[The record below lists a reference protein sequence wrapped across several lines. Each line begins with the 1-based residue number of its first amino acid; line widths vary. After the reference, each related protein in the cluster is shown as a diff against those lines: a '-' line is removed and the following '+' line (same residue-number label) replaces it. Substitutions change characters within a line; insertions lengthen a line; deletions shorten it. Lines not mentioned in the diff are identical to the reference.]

1 MSLTLYSLT
10 FRKLLR
16 RFDDLASNSS
26 ALNLEPAV
34 GFETLAYNSTAISQA
49 VSKVSILSLSKSD
62 RRADE
67 TLPISQLGSDV
78 SAYCA
83 EVRSSK
89 QTLSIAT
96 LSSIAQEIAA
106 VELGKQSARP
116 LEEINALLVQLT
128 ADVGTTLATSM
139 ESEHVVKRK
148 SLSTVVYRSLS

>member
-1 MSLTLYSLT
+1 M
-10 FRKLLR
+10 LR

-26 ALNLEPAV
+26 ALNLEHAD

-49 VSKVSILSLSKSD
+49 VSKVSVFSLSEID
-62 RRADE
+62 CRADE
-67 TLPISQLGSDV
+67 TFPIFQLGSDV

-139 ESEHVVKRK
+139 DTEHVVQREL
-148 SLSTVVYRSLS
+148 LSTFIYR